1 MLQAGLL
8 AIWACLT
15 WPFLLLT
22 REQTVGFAASA
33 NLAVGV
39 IVYYNSENG
48 LLELGR
54 LPQILFL
61 GVLGLL
67 LGRYA
72 QRRYR
77 LFNSAVLPQVSRRAL
92 QAKRFLRAS
101 LLCCGFIW
109 GSAIAF
115 AVLPKE
121 HLRDFLRSL
130 GGGNLVIE
138 GTTEYAVRMALWT
151 FTLIGFFIY
160 FLAADLDG
168 NLRSI
173 LGVGGFMFLIGI
185 ALGVVGFHLSP
196 PHPWEFESASCVT
209 TGLIVVTCGII
220 YNKEAN
226 VLEIVHQF

>member
-48 LLELGR
+48 VLELGG

-130 GGGNLVIE
+130 GGENLVIE

-151 FTLIGFFIY
+151 FTLIGFLFAFWRLTSTEIY
-160 FLAADLDG
+160 DQFSVWVVLCFSLGSLSGWLDSISHHPTRG
-168 NLRSI
+168 NL
-173 LGVGGFMFLIGI
+173 
-185 ALGVVGFHLSP
+185 
-196 PHPWEFESASCVT
+196 
-209 TGLIVVTCGII
+209 
-220 YNKEAN
+220 K
-226 VLEIVHQF
+226 VHRV